1 MAKWKKIIVAG
12 PLVMETIYPSQNPRD
27 SRTVRA
33 GKKNLSSEAQQRM
46 NQKYSYQKLE
56 LSLAANYVPGDLV
69 VVLTYDDAHL
79 PASRKAAEGKIK
91 YFRAKLSAARKAKD
105 QELVMH
111 WNIEHKHRH
120 ENKLMDGRFHHHVV
134 INSTGEDFELIRK
147 LWGQGSVIEIK
158 PLQVDRDKNYETL
171 ARYMAKEDRDK
182 VGQRS
187 WSYTRNAKKPEVD
200 SFRIPN
206 DTELLPPDGSTVLMD
221 TGDVCTAYGHYRYLK
236 YLTRGWTATPRPK
249 AKRRHRPKANK

>member
-12 PLVMETIYPSQNPRD
+12 PLVMETIYPAQNPRD

-33 GKKNLSSEAQQRM
+33 GKRNLSSEAQQRM

-56 LSLAANYVPGDLV
+56 LLLAANFVPGDLV
-69 VVLTYDDAHL
+69 VTLTYDDAHY
-79 PASRKAAEGKIK
+79 PKDRKAAEAKLK
-91 YFRAKLSAARKAKD
+91 YFRSKLSAARKGKD
-105 QELVMH
+105 QELVMF
-111 WNIEHKHRH
+111 WNTEHKH
-120 ENKLMDGRFHHHVV
+120 ESCDGRWHHHAV
-134 INSTGEDFELIRK
+134 INSTGDDYERIREL
-147 LWGQGSVIEIK
+147 WTNGTDIEIK
-158 PLQVDRDKNYETL
+158 PLRVDREKNYETL

-182 VGQRS
+182 LGQRS

-206 DTELLPPDGSTVLMD
+206 DEGLTPPKGCTVLMD

-236 YLTRGWTATPRPK
+236 YLNKGWISAPRPRARRRRKGK
-249 AKRRHRPKANK
+249 ARK